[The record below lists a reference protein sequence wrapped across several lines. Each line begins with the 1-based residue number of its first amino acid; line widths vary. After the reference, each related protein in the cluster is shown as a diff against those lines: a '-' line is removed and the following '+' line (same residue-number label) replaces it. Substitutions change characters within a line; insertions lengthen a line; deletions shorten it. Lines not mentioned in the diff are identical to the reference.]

1 MATKLSSIN
10 LEIAHF
16 SNIKTFLPSSNAWCW
31 ETVDSL
37 LNMGLIQVSTAVEH
51 AVAHI
56 GGTTVVSE
64 DKNDLANGDEV
75 KAASAR
81 LRGYGKSYDAYISNT
96 KGKTGNL
103 RVQVYERITDKF
115 YYFVIPYSQYNKVT
129 YLEIPFYL
137 NGTPKYN
144 NHWWDWEVESFEKMS
159 KVRWFTKDT
168 MELI

>member
-1 MATKLSSIN
+1 MATKASSVD

-16 SNIKTFLPSSNAWCW
+16 NNIKVRLPNSESWCW
-31 ETVDSL
+31 ETVEAL

-51 AVAHI
+51 AVAYA
-56 GGTTVVSE
+56 GGTEVVSE
-64 DKNDLANGDEV
+64 DKHDLANGDEV

-81 LRGYGKSYDAYISNT
+81 LRGYGKSYDAHISNT

-103 RVQVYERITDKF
+103 RIQVYERITNKF
-115 YYFVIPYSQYNKVT
+115 YYFVIPHSQYSKVT
-129 YLEIPFYL
+129 YLEIPFHL

-144 NHWWDWEVESFEKMS
+144 NHWWKWEIESFEKMS
-159 KVRWFTKDT
+159 KVRWFRKDT